1 MKKDKKEVVELTGAE
16 KLAVRTENFFA
27 KNWKL
32 ISCICIVIAIAII
45 IIGAISYMNVSKQ
58 NKEFNAITRLEQSYI
73 SIASMDNQSEDFKKA
88 LADLNSEADS
98 IMASAGGYPALKAK
112 YLKGLAALFAEDWAS
127 AADIFNAVAVD
138 AKGSYLAPVALVNA
152 AVAEENNGNQDKA
165 LENYNKVWNDYGKDC
180 PEAAKALFNVA
191 RIYEAK
197 GDKELAKATYSQL
210 VDAFLG
216 TTGSEYARIAQARL
230 IAL

>member
-16 KLAVRTENFFA
+16 KLAAKTENFFA

-32 ISCICIVIAIAII
+32 LTAICGAIVIAII
-45 IIGAISYMNVSKQ
+45 IIAAVSYMNVSKQ
-58 NKEFNAITRLEQSYI
+58 NKQFNAVTKLEQSYI
-73 SIASMDNQSEDFKKA
+73 AIAAMDNQSEDFKKA
-88 LADLNSEADS
+88 LADLNSEADALV
-98 IMASAGGYPALKAK
+98 ASANGYPALKAK

-127 AADIFNAVAVD
+127 AAEIFEAVAVD
-138 AKGSYLAPVALVNA
+138 AKGNYLAPVALVNA
-152 AVAEENNGNQDKA
+152 AVAEENNGNKDKA
-165 LENYNKVWNDYGKDC
+165 FENYNKVWNDYGKDC

-191 RIYEAK
+191 RIYDEK

-210 VDAFLG
+210 VDAYLN

-230 IAL
+230 ITL

>member
-32 ISCICIVIAIAII
+32 ITAICGVIVIAII
-45 IIGAISYMNVSKQ
+45 IIAAVSYMNVSKQ
-58 NKEFNAITRLEQSYI
+58 NKQFNAVAKLEQSYVA
-73 SIASMDNQSEDFKKA
+73 IAAMDNQSEDFKKA
-88 LADLNSEADS
+88 LADLNSEADTL
-98 IMASAGGYPALKAK
+98 IASADGYPALKAK
-112 YLKGLAALFAEDWAS
+112 YLKGLSALFAEDWAS
-127 AADIFNAVAVD
+127 AAEIFEAVAVD
-138 AKGSYLAPVALVNA
+138 AKGNYLAPVALVNA
-152 AVAEENNGNQDKA
+152 AVAEENNGNKDKA
-165 LENYNKVWNDYGKDC
+165 FENYNKVWNDYGKDC

-191 RIYEAK
+191 RIYDEK

-210 VDAFLG
+210 VDAYLN

-230 IAL
+230 ITL